1 MLQSAEAAETARDY
15 SLAALNYA
23 NVAKIQERTND
34 VELDNTL
41 EKAKQCL
48 AGVNTDLCF
57 DSSPLLSQA
66 IILSIEKRRFHPN
79 LFSIPIAVIAA
90 TIRENPDNGEFI
102 NACLDFLPQEDL
114 ERLKNFISV
123 RERLAIDRI
132 LVIRGLGS
140 YMDKSQLEVYTV
152 EKNNLPFFQRLIKE
166 FSPDEVKF
174 VCKLL
179 LEEANFSIPKEGL
192 QLLDNLHMTHD
203 WLGEGDFA
211 NQCRKELSLKGI
223 SFQSQDFDRQL
234 TQIVKDR
241 IREIVKT
248 NNTQGLVDIFNS
260 NPSNFILTHINVG
273 CLLKSLLGETIDKTY
288 RKSDIEKFVYWVIQ
302 MQSRPEEFNRII
314 HNLGG
319 PVRSSGNNQ
328 TQAFLFSLFIL
339 PAQEKLRTADGVKFQ
354 RSDLYQAGQM
364 MIEVLSK
371 EATDVGQRFKSEKDR
386 LERTIG

>member
-1 MLQSAEAAETARDY
+1 MQFSQQDFASPALAAYHKRNIELIRWELTREKNESNQGIPPDDVVSLLQSAEAAETARDY

-34 VELDNTL
+34 VKLDNTL

-90 TIRENPDNGEFI
+90 TIRENPDDGEFI

-114 ERLKNFISV
+114 ERLNNFISV

-166 FSPDEVKF
+166 FSPDKVKF

-203 WLGEGDFA
+203 LLGEGDFA

-223 SFQSQDFDRQL
+223 SFQSQDFDKQL

-241 IREIVKT
+241 I
-248 NNTQGLVDIFNS
+248 
-260 NPSNFILTHINVG
+260 
-273 CLLKSLLGETIDKTY
+273 
-288 RKSDIEKFVYWVIQ
+288 
-302 MQSRPEEFNRII
+302 
-314 HNLGG
+314 
-319 PVRSSGNNQ
+319 
-328 TQAFLFSLFIL
+328 
-339 PAQEKLRTADGVKFQ
+339 
-354 RSDLYQAGQM
+354 
-364 MIEVLSK
+364 
-371 EATDVGQRFKSEKDR
+371 
-386 LERTIG
+386 